1 MAIID
6 VVKYESTSDE
16 FVWKHPVQDLKLG
29 TQLVVNVSQKA
40 FFVKGGQI
48 CDEFDSGTSTLKS
61 GNIPLLNKLINLPF
75 GDESPFQAEVWYVNL
90 LSFLD
95 NKWGTAAPIQLEDP
109 KYKVIV
115 PVRAF
120 GQFGIS
126 IGDPRKFL
134 ESLVGNMSDFSV
146 DKVMDYFK
154 GVLVSSVT
162 SAISKKIVLD
172 GISVLEIQAMLN
184 DVSGFCKKEIEQEF
198 LKYGIQI
205 ENFFVMS
212 INFPEDDPSVVKLKE
227 AKDLAAKVNIAGKD
241 VYQMDRSFDVMDKA
255 AENEGTM
262 GGTMGAGMGMG
273 VGFGMGNVMGNMA
286 SNMNPGQQNQIR
298 NDQDSVP
305 PPPPSAVHYF
315 VLINNQQNGPH
326 TLESMKHMV
335 AQKQINRDTLVWRKG
350 MSEWGNILD
359 QDDLKVLFDD
369 IPPPPPPRPSN
380 S

>member
-1 MAIID
+1 MAMID
-6 VVKYESTSDE
+6 VVKYESTGDE
-16 FVWKHPVQDLKLG
+16 FVWKHPVSDLKLG

-48 CDEFDSGTSTLKS
+48 CDAFDSGTTTLKS

-75 GDESPFQAEVWYVNL
+75 GDDSPFQAEVWYVNL

-95 NKWGTAAPIQLEDP
+95 NKWGTSTPIQLEDP
-109 KYKVIV
+109 KYNVIV

-120 GQFGIS
+120 GQFGMS

-134 ESLVGNMSDFSV
+134 EALVGNMSDFSV

-162 SAISKKIVLD
+162 ASISKKIVLD

-184 DVSGFCKKEIEQEF
+184 DVSDFCKKEIEKEF
-198 LKYGIQI
+198 MKYGIQI

-212 INFPEDDPSVVKLKE
+212 INCPEDDPSVVKLKE

-255 AENEGTM
+255 AQNEGTM

-273 VGFGMGNVMGNMA
+273 MGFGMGNVMGNMTG
-286 SNMNPGQQNQIR
+286 NMNTGPQNKQGQGAG
-298 NDQDSVP
+298 STP
-305 PPPPSAVHYF
+305 PPPPSGVQYF

-326 TLESMKHMV
+326 NLESMKTLI
-335 AQKQINRDTLVWRKG
+335 AQNQINRETLVWKEG
-350 MSEWGNILD
+350 MSDWDNIMD
-359 QDDLKVLFDD
+359 QEDLKILFSSE
-369 IPPPPPPRPSN
+369 PPPPPTN